1 MSTDRDTT
9 RIVRSWLR
17 SDEQDS
23 ADRVLGT
30 VLDRLETTP
39 QRRATRW
46 PAWRTPPMTTAT
58 RLALGGL
65 AIVVVGLIGVSLFGQ
80 NVGNP
85 PPTPI
90 PSPTMAAAISLPAFG
105 DLDAGTYR
113 IRNPG
118 WTALPFTV
126 TVPDGWTTTEGW
138 LTKGDTEDPT
148 GRTVFLNSWI
158 VSHVFSDGCMR
169 GSDEDLLVETPTAE
183 DIVATLAEQGG
194 HETTGPTATSLGGR
208 PAHLLVFTIPEA
220 SDTAACDGDS
230 LRLWPGPGPDL
241 SSGQLALPGM
251 TASIFVLDLN
261 GDPMIVVAGSQSD
274 SAAADIAELETVVD
288 SIEFEGAAAP

>member
-1 MSTDRDTT
+1 
-9 RIVRSWLR
+9 
-17 SDEQDS
+17 
-23 ADRVLGT
+23 
-30 VLDRLETTP
+30 
-39 QRRATRW
+39 
-46 PAWRTPPMTTAT
+46 MTTAT

-194 HETTGPTATSLGGR
+194 HETTGPTATSLGAVRLTSSCSPSPRHPTPLHATVTAFACGLAR
-208 PAHLLVFTIPEA
+208 VLTSRVA
-220 SDTAACDGDS
+220 SSRS
-230 LRLWPGPGPDL
+230 L
-241 SSGQLALPGM
+241 A
-251 TASIFVLDLN
+251 
-261 GDPMIVVAGSQSD
+261 
-274 SAAADIAELETVVD
+274 
-288 SIEFEGAAAP
+288 